1 MFVFSLTENKKAI
14 KKNTNNNFGVYCN
27 SNYGPESYF
36 LLFISGHK
44 INEPKLRSD
53 KQEYIID
60 TQALVPE
67 KKFNEF
73 YKADEVE
80 VFKIII
86 G

>member
-1 MFVFSLTENKKAI
+1 M
-14 KKNTNNNFGVYCN
+14 
-27 SNYGPESYF
+27 
-36 LLFISGHK
+36 
-44 INEPKLRSD
+44 NEPKLHSD
-53 KQEYIID
+53 EQEYIID